1 MNTENKIP
9 DSASEFGGGLFMM
22 KNYYL
27 TQKYSHAAHLFEKKI
42 IIMILSFTII
52 INNQSA
58 RLNNGLYTNVVRRL
72 NKI

>member
-27 TQKYSHAAHLFEKKI
+27 TQKYSHAAHLFEK
-42 IIMILSFTII
+42 
-52 INNQSA
+52 NNNNNDFEFHNNNKQSISE
-58 RLNNGLYTNVVRRL
+58 V
-72 NKI
+72 K

>member
-27 TQKYSHAAHLFEKKI
+27 TQKYSHAAHLFEKK
-42 IIMILSFTII
+42 
-52 INNQSA
+52 NNNNDFEFHNNNKQSISE
-58 RLNNGLYTNVVRRL
+58 V
-72 NKI
+72 K